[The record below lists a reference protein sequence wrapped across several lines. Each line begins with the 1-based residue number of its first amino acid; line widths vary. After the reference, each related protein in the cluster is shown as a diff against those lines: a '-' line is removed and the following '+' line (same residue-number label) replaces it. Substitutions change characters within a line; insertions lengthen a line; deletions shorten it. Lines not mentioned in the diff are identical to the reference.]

1 MQQFKTLMLREWLQ
15 QRQSWLRMAI
25 LIPLIGW
32 AILYL
37 FVLKLGIPVGFYANH
52 QPLFNLAIFGL
63 VGQSSLIAVISLIGV
78 LIHIP
83 SLAYRDID
91 DKSLAFWRSL
101 PVNDGQAVAA
111 PLLMNAIVLPLL
123 SISTAFALG
132 LFLSA
137 PLWLSGLQSD
147 HIQSVLLAFTRV
159 IWGAALGLIWFLPLV
174 LVLAVGNSLVRRW
187 GILLALIAVYVCNN
201 MMSNLIGITPIGNQ
215 IDVSMSMVSQL
226 LLPFEND
233 HPSLI
238 SSQLSQLPAYIF
250 NLHFLQTIVS
260 IIALVAVLV
269 WQRQRGITA

>member
-15 QRQSWLRMAI
+15 QRQSWLRIAI
-25 LIPLIGW
+25 AIPLIGW

-37 FVLKLGIPVGFYANH
+37 FVLKLGIPAGFYANH

-123 SISTAFALG
+123 TISTAFALG

-137 PLWLSGLQSD
+137 PLWLSGLQWD